1 MGAIELA
8 NGCPSIVPLT
18 LTWRR
23 LPKTVR
29 TSNGTSTNAPPPRP
43 STIRAWKLCFAAM
56 DARLSEL
63 LGDYLVLRTM
73 RRLLL
78 MAGLLL
84 TACGTVPQS
93 HGGPVQDQV
102 SLIDALRK
110 TRSEEHTSEL
120 QSPMYLV
127 CRLLLEK

>member
-29 TSNGTSTNAPPPRP
+29 TSNGTSTTAPPPRP
-43 STIRAWKLCFAAM
+43 STIRAWKRCFAAM

-102 SLIDALRK
+102 ILFDALRNSV
-110 TRSEEHTSEL
+110 TFDMPGSAP
-120 QSPMYLV
+120 QPMPYPA
-127 CRLLLEK
+127 